1 MTSVE
6 IVSAVLGT
14 AILISSATL
23 GVLYLRHIRRL
34 SLALSELHALNHKLE
49 HDSINFFRKAWPILN
64 AIGVQQV
71 AAKVR
76 WFGEEKQ
83 MQLGDPT
90 ECKCVQEFRRLEY
103 GQMAFDVI
111 LRLPKKILRE
121 GSMQNLVLQTFFN
134 ILEQDMILKEEQ
146 VTSTQK
152 RLQRYQMF
160 VQHEIKNIA
169 QFISLL
175 SSQVERIETD
185 EDKIRLANRLKK
197 TLPTMAQ
204 RAQKTIQ
211 SMKDPS
217 LSQEHSVTFDV
228 ASVVNEVIQMYDL
241 PCKVIG
247 SAEVTMRQELLLEIF
262 KNVLGNF
269 RDHSVGNDLTVYVAD
284 NAQPNIVEV
293 QIQNGNIPGVILQ
306 SERMFEPFW
315 TTSESGLGL
324 GLFLAR
330 ELLKQVS
337 GEIRFRQTSQHF
349 GFVITLL
356 KRVEE

>member
-6 IVSAVLGT
+6 IASAVFGTAILLSSAVLG
-14 AILISSATL
+14 ILYI
-23 GVLYLRHIRRL
+23 RNIRRL

-64 AIGVQQV
+64 SIGVQQI

-76 WFGEEKQ
+76 WFGEDKQ
-83 MQLGDPT
+83 IQLGEPT
-90 ECKCVQEFRRLEY
+90 ECKCTQEYKQLEY
-103 GQMAFDVI
+103 GQMAFAVI
-111 LRLPKKILRE
+111 LRLPKKVLRE
-121 GSMQNLVLQTFFN
+121 GTMQNLVLQTFFN

-152 RLQRYQMF
+152 RLERYQMF

-169 QFISLL
+169 QFINLL
-175 SSQVERIETD
+175 STQVARIEAD
-185 EDKIRLANRLKK
+185 EDKIRLANRLKN
-197 TLPTMAQ
+197 TLPAMAQ

-211 SMKDPS
+211 TMKDPS
-217 LSQEHSVTFDV
+217 LSSANNSTFEV
-228 ASVVNEVIQMYDL
+228 AEVVNEVVHMYDL

-247 SAEVTMRQELLLEIF
+247 SAEVTMRRELLLEIF

-269 RDHSVGNDLTVYVAD
+269 RDHSAGNDLTVYVAD

-293 QIQNGNIPGVILQ
+293 QIQNRNVPGVMLQ
-306 SERMFEPFW
+306 PERMFEPFW

-330 ELLKQVS
+330 ELLKQIA
-337 GEIRFRQTSQHF
+337 GEIKFQQTSQHF
-349 GFVITLL
+349 GFVISVPKERL
-356 KRVEE
+356 E